1 MTLWAKIAKIIK
13 IVPKQIAMTEHEL
26 SVSILN
32 EMALSKVPFS
42 VADLHET
49 IIARGGILRIGIC
62 KPVREYFYEM
72 VDMGFFKEIP
82 DQKPVDHRY
91 LYLATERFLDLAAQ
105 IPHCVDRGLRID
117 TFVMVKAFC
126 AALKEGR
133 EHHQN

>member
-13 IVPKQIAMTEHEL
+13 IVLKQTAMTEHEL

-42 VADLHET
+42 VADLQET

-62 KPVREYFYEM
+62 KPVKEYFYEM

-91 LYLATERFLDLAAQ
+91 LYLATDRFLDLAAQ
-105 IPHCVDRGLRID
+105 VPHCVDRGLRID
-117 TFVMVKAFC
+117 TFVLVKEFC
-126 AALKEGR
+126 SVLNEVR
-133 EHHQN
+133 QRHQN